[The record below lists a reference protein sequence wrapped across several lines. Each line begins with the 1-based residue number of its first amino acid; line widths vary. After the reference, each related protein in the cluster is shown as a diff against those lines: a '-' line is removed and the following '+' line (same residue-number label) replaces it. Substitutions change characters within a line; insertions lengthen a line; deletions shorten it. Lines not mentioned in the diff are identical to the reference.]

1 MFSHTVSR
9 RTGRL
14 RGFSQKM
21 TGYLPD
27 DTALLLLPLLL
38 LLLLIGFACVSTFAR
53 NQRETITAATF
64 RSRHAAAHGYDVAL
78 LSHGITAFQTVG
90 MQSGASH
97 QTPITI
103 VHGATIASLAYLPL
117 ARAFA
122 THGYRVLVYDGFGR
136 GFSDR
141 LGQCSLGSRPGPRPV
156 SMDVLV
162 GQLLELLDHLAIE
175 RTVLY
180 GTSLGA
186 AIIAC
191 FAARHPERVLACG
204 FEAPLIR
211 PPPSHKLTLLAVA
224 ARVLPPLARWLGRV
238 AMVPAMR
245 ARGDS
250 FGDDEEA
257 CVLSDRFRDQFE
269 VLGHEADLLSLLTGN
284 AVRGDRTQD
293 HVAIGARA
301 LPVSF
306 AYALSDA
313 EMPRALVERT
323 IALHPQP
330 VVSAY
335 EGGHFFSNGRQVELA
350 RAFDAFLRGALHAR
364 DFMKSRSV
372 ISHSAPRPA
381 DAPVPVAAVRRRLS
395 RSPLR
400 YK

>member
-1 MFSHTVSR
+1 
-9 RTGRL
+9 
-14 RGFSQKM
+14 M
-21 TGYLPD
+21 TAYLTD

-38 LLLLIGFACVSTFAR
+38 LLLLPLLIGFACVSTFAR

-64 RSRHAAAHGYDVAL
+64 RSHHAAAHGYDVAL

-90 MQSGASH
+90 TQSGASH

-103 VHGATIASLAYLPL
+103 VHGATIASLTYLPL

-122 THGYRVLVYDGFGR
+122 SHGYCVLVYDGFGR

-191 FAARHPERVLACG
+191 FAARYPERVLACG

-211 PPPSHKLTLLAVA
+211 PPPSHKLALLALA
-224 ARVLPPLARWLGRV
+224 AGVLPPLARWLGRV

-257 CVLSDRFRDQFE
+257 RVMSDRFRDQFE

-284 AVRGDRTQD
+284 AVRGDRTED
-293 HVAIGARA
+293 HAAIGARA

-306 AYALSDA
+306 SYALSDA

-335 EGGHFFSNGRQVELA
+335 EGGHSFSNGRQVELA
-350 RAFDAFLRGALHAR
+350 KAFDAFLRGALHAR
-364 DFMKSRSV
+364 EL
-372 ISHSAPRPA
+372 ISHTAPRPADRTA
-381 DAPVPVAAVRRRLS
+381 DAPVPVVAVRRRLS

>member
-1 MFSHTVSR
+1 
-9 RTGRL
+9 
-14 RGFSQKM
+14 M
-21 TGYLPD
+21 TAYLTD

-38 LLLLIGFACVSTFAR
+38 VLLLPLLIGFACVSTFAR

-64 RSRHAAAHGYDVAL
+64 RSHHAAAHGYDVAL

-90 MQSGASH
+90 TQSGASH

-103 VHGATIASLAYLPL
+103 VHGATIASLTYLPL

-122 THGYRVLVYDGFGR
+122 SHGYCVLVYDGFGR

-191 FAARHPERVLACG
+191 FAARYPERVLACG

-211 PPPSHKLTLLAVA
+211 PPPSHKLALLALA
-224 ARVLPPLARWLGRV
+224 AGVLPPLARWLGRV

-257 CVLSDRFRDQFE
+257 RVMSDRFRDQFE

-284 AVRGDRTQD
+284 AVRGDRTED
-293 HVAIGARA
+293 HAAIGARA

-335 EGGHFFSNGRQVELA
+335 EGGHSFSNGRQVELA
-350 RAFDAFLRGALHAR
+350 KAFDAFLRGALHAR
-364 DFMKSRSV
+364 EL
-372 ISHSAPRPA
+372 ISHTAPRPADRTA
-381 DAPVPVAAVRRRLS
+381 DAPVPVVAVRRRLS

>member
-1 MFSHTVSR
+1 M
-9 RTGRL
+9 
-14 RGFSQKM
+14 
-21 TGYLPD
+21 
-27 DTALLLLPLLL
+27 LLLP
-38 LLLLIGFACVSTFAR
+38 LLIGFACVSTFAR

-64 RSRHAAAHGYDVAL
+64 RSHHAAAHGYDVAL

-90 MQSGASH
+90 TQSGASH

-103 VHGATIASLAYLPL
+103 VHGATIASLTYLPL

-122 THGYRVLVYDGFGR
+122 SHGYCVLVYDGFGR

-191 FAARHPERVLACG
+191 FAARYPERVLACG

-211 PPPSHKLTLLAVA
+211 PPPSHKLALLALA
-224 ARVLPPLARWLGRV
+224 AGVLPPLARWLGRV

-250 FGDDEEA
+250 FGDDEESR
-257 CVLSDRFRDQFE
+257 VMSDRFRDQFE

-284 AVRGDRTQD
+284 AVRGDRTED
-293 HVAIGARA
+293 HAAIGARA

-335 EGGHFFSNGRQVELA
+335 EGGHSFSNGRQVELA
-350 RAFDAFLRGALHAR
+350 KAFDAFLRGALHAR
-364 DFMKSRSV
+364 EL
-372 ISHSAPRPA
+372 ISHTAPRPADRTA
-381 DAPVPVAAVRRRLS
+381 DAPVPVVAVRRRLS

>member
-1 MFSHTVSR
+1 
-9 RTGRL
+9 
-14 RGFSQKM
+14 M
-21 TGYLPD
+21 TAYLTD

-38 LLLLIGFACVSTFAR
+38 LLLLPLLIGFACVSTFAR

-64 RSRHAAAHGYDVAL
+64 RSHHAAAHGYDVAL

-90 MQSGASH
+90 TQSGASH

-103 VHGATIASLAYLPL
+103 VHGATIASLTYLPL

-122 THGYRVLVYDGFGR
+122 SHGYCVLVYDGFGR

-162 GQLLELLDHLAIE
+162 GPLLELLDHLAIE

-191 FAARHPERVLACG
+191 FAARYPERVLACG

-211 PPPSHKLTLLAVA
+211 PPPSHKLALLALA
-224 ARVLPPLARWLGRV
+224 AGVLPPLARWLGRV

-257 CVLSDRFRDQFE
+257 RVMSDRFRDQFE

-284 AVRGDRTQD
+284 AVRGDRTED
-293 HVAIGARA
+293 HAAIGARA

-335 EGGHFFSNGRQVELA
+335 EGGHSFSNGRQVELA
-350 RAFDAFLRGALHAR
+350 KAFDAFLRGALHAR
-364 DFMKSRSV
+364 EL
-372 ISHSAPRPA
+372 ISHTAPRPADRTA
-381 DAPVPVAAVRRRLS
+381 DAPVPVVAVRRRLS

>member
-1 MFSHTVSR
+1 
-9 RTGRL
+9 
-14 RGFSQKM
+14 M
-21 TGYLPD
+21 TAYLTD

-38 LLLLIGFACVSTFAR
+38 LLLLPLLIGFACVSTFAR

-64 RSRHAAAHGYDVAL
+64 RSHHAAAHGYDVAL

-90 MQSGASH
+90 TQSGASH

-103 VHGATIASLAYLPL
+103 VHGATIASLTYLPL

-122 THGYRVLVYDGFGR
+122 SHGYCVLVYDGFGR

-191 FAARHPERVLACG
+191 FAARYPERVLACG

-211 PPPSHKLTLLAVA
+211 PPPSHKLALLALA
-224 ARVLPPLARWLGRV
+224 AGVLPPLARWLGRV

-257 CVLSDRFRDQFE
+257 RVMSDRFRDQFE

-284 AVRGDRTQD
+284 VVRGDRTQD
-293 HVAIGARA
+293 HAAIGARA

-335 EGGHFFSNGRQVELA
+335 EGGHSFSNGRQVELA
-350 RAFDAFLRGALHAR
+350 KAFDAFLRGALHAR
-364 DFMKSRSV
+364 EL
-372 ISHSAPRPA
+372 ISHTAPRPADRTA
-381 DAPVPVAAVRRRLS
+381 DAPVPVVAVRRRLS

>member
-1 MFSHTVSR
+1 
-9 RTGRL
+9 
-14 RGFSQKM
+14 M
-21 TGYLPD
+21 TPYLTN

-38 LLLLIGFACVSTFAR
+38 LLLLPLLIGFACVSTFAR

-64 RSRHAAAHGYDVAL
+64 RSHHAAAHGYDVAL

-90 MQSGASH
+90 TQSGASH

-103 VHGATIASLAYLPL
+103 VHGATIASLTYLPL

-122 THGYRVLVYDGFGR
+122 SHGYCVLVYDGFGR

-191 FAARHPERVLACG
+191 FAARYPERVLACG

-211 PPPSHKLTLLAVA
+211 PPPSHKLALLALA
-224 ARVLPPLARWLGRV
+224 AGVLPPLARWLGRV

-257 CVLSDRFRDQFE
+257 RVMSDRFRDQFE

-284 AVRGDRTQD
+284 AVRGDRTED
-293 HVAIGARA
+293 HAAIGARA

-335 EGGHFFSNGRQVELA
+335 EGGHSFSNGRQVELA
-350 RAFDAFLRGALHAR
+350 KAFDAFLRGALHAR
-364 DFMKSRSV
+364 EL
-372 ISHSAPRPA
+372 ISHTAPRPADRTA
-381 DAPVPVAAVRRRLS
+381 DAPVPVVAVRRRLS

>member
-1 MFSHTVSR
+1 
-9 RTGRL
+9 
-14 RGFSQKM
+14 M
-21 TGYLPD
+21 TAYLTD

-38 LLLLIGFACVSTFAR
+38 LLLLPLLIGFACVSTFAR

-64 RSRHAAAHGYDVAL
+64 RSHHAAAHGYDVAL

-90 MQSGASH
+90 TQSGASH

-103 VHGATIASLAYLPL
+103 VHGATIASLTYLPL

-122 THGYRVLVYDGFGR
+122 SHGYCVLVYDGFGR

-191 FAARHPERVLACG
+191 FAARYPERVLACG

-211 PPPSHKLTLLAVA
+211 PPPSHKLALLALA
-224 ARVLPPLARWLGRV
+224 AGVLPPLARWLGRV

-257 CVLSDRFRDQFE
+257 RVMSDRFRDQFE

-284 AVRGDRTQD
+284 AVRGDRTED
-293 HVAIGARA
+293 HAAIGARA

-335 EGGHFFSNGRQVELA
+335 EGGHSFSNGRQVELA

-364 DFMKSRSV
+364 EL
-372 ISHSAPRPA
+372 ISHTAPRPADRTA
-381 DAPVPVAAVRRRLS
+381 DAPVPVVAVRRRLS

>member
-1 MFSHTVSR
+1 
-9 RTGRL
+9 
-14 RGFSQKM
+14 M
-21 TGYLPD
+21 TAYLTD

-38 LLLLIGFACVSTFAR
+38 LLLLPLLIGFACVSTFAR

-64 RSRHAAAHGYDVAL
+64 RSHHAAAHGYDVAL

-90 MQSGASH
+90 TQSGASH

-103 VHGATIASLAYLPL
+103 VHGATIASLTYLPL

-122 THGYRVLVYDGFGR
+122 SHGYCVLVYDGFGR

-191 FAARHPERVLACG
+191 FAARYPERVLACG

-211 PPPSHKLTLLAVA
+211 PPPSHKLALLALA
-224 ARVLPPLARWLGRV
+224 AGVLPPLARWLGRV

-257 CVLSDRFRDQFE
+257 RVMSDRFRDQFE

-284 AVRGDRTQD
+284 AVRGDRTED
-293 HVAIGARA
+293 HAAIGARA

-335 EGGHFFSNGRQVELA
+335 EGGHSFSNGRQVELA
-350 RAFDAFLRGALHAR
+350 KAFDAFLRGALHAR
-364 DFMKSRSV
+364 EL
-372 ISHSAPRPA
+372 ISHTAPRPADRTA
-381 DAPVPVAAVRRRLS
+381 DAPVPVVAVRRRLS

>member
-1 MFSHTVSR
+1 
-9 RTGRL
+9 
-14 RGFSQKM
+14 M
-21 TGYLPD
+21 TAYLTD

-38 LLLLIGFACVSTFAR
+38 LLLLPLLIGFACVSTFAR

-64 RSRHAAAHGYDVAL
+64 RSHHAAAHGYDVAL

-90 MQSGASH
+90 TQSGASH

-103 VHGATIASLAYLPL
+103 VHGATIASLTYLPL

-122 THGYRVLVYDGFGR
+122 SHGYCVLVYDGFGR

-191 FAARHPERVLACG
+191 FAARYPERVLACG

-211 PPPSHKLTLLAVA
+211 PPPSHKLALLALA
-224 ARVLPPLARWLGRV
+224 AGVLPPLARWLGRV

-250 FGDDEEA
+250 FADDEEA
-257 CVLSDRFRDQFE
+257 RVMSDRFRDQFE

-284 AVRGDRTQD
+284 AVRGDRTED
-293 HVAIGARA
+293 HAAIGARA

-335 EGGHFFSNGRQVELA
+335 EGGHSFSNGRQVELA
-350 RAFDAFLRGALHAR
+350 KAFDAFLRGALHAR
-364 DFMKSRSV
+364 EL
-372 ISHSAPRPA
+372 ISHTAPRPADRTA
-381 DAPVPVAAVRRRLS
+381 DAPVPVVAVRRRLS

>member
-1 MFSHTVSR
+1 
-9 RTGRL
+9 
-14 RGFSQKM
+14 M
-21 TGYLPD
+21 TAYLTD

-38 LLLLIGFACVSTFAR
+38 LLLLPLLIGFACVSTFAR

-64 RSRHAAAHGYDVAL
+64 RSHHAAAHGYDVAL

-90 MQSGASH
+90 TQSGASH

-103 VHGATIASLAYLPL
+103 VHGATIASLTYLPL

-122 THGYRVLVYDGFGR
+122 SHGYCVLVYDGFGR

-191 FAARHPERVLACG
+191 FAARYPERVLACG

-211 PPPSHKLTLLAVA
+211 PPPSHKLALLALA
-224 ARVLPPLARWLGRV
+224 AGVLPPLARWLGRV

-257 CVLSDRFRDQFE
+257 RVMSDRFRDQFE

-284 AVRGDRTQD
+284 AVRGDRTED
-293 HVAIGARA
+293 HTAIGARA

-306 AYALSDA
+306 SYALSDA

-335 EGGHFFSNGRQVELA
+335 EGGHSFSNGRQVELA
-350 RAFDAFLRGALHAR
+350 KAFDAFLRGALHAR
-364 DFMKSRSV
+364 EL
-372 ISHSAPRPA
+372 ISHTAPRPADRTA
-381 DAPVPVAAVRRRLS
+381 DAPVPVVAVRRRLS

>member
-1 MFSHTVSR
+1 
-9 RTGRL
+9 
-14 RGFSQKM
+14 M
-21 TGYLPD
+21 TAYLTD

-38 LLLLIGFACVSTFAR
+38 LLLLPLLIGFACVSTFAR

-64 RSRHAAAHGYDVAL
+64 RSHHAAAHGYDVAL

-90 MQSGASH
+90 TQSGASH

-103 VHGATIASLAYLPL
+103 VHGATIASLTYLPL

-122 THGYRVLVYDGFGR
+122 SHGYCVLVYDGFGR

-191 FAARHPERVLACG
+191 FAARYPERVLACG

-211 PPPSHKLTLLAVA
+211 PPPSHKLALLALA
-224 ARVLPPLARWLGRV
+224 AGVLPPLARWLGRV

-257 CVLSDRFRDQFE
+257 RVMSDRFRDQFE

-284 AVRGDRTQD
+284 AVRGDRTED
-293 HVAIGARA
+293 HAAIGARA

-364 DFMKSRSV
+364 EL
-372 ISHSAPRPA
+372 ISHTAPRPADRTA
-381 DAPVPVAAVRRRLS
+381 DAPVPVVAVRRRLS